1 MSEAQEKLVSAE
13 DLLAKMRAGTKEVYE
28 IRMRDFVIPVR
39 MISLDERLDIR
50 NRMMVQNTK
59 VMGDLANLASLVQKE
74 ILRAASTLSQG
85 SPGVLSDRLL
95 GMLTLDEVIY
105 LYNEYQKIC
114 EEVNPSLEDVSPE
127 KFEALVNAI
136 KKNSVT
142 ASDLS
147 LAQFRAVFIAYQDL
161 IQRLVFQTSPADNG
175 SGT

>member
-1 MSEAQEKLVSAE
+1 MSEQLINAE

-28 IRMRDFVIPVR
+28 IRMRELTIPVR

-59 VMGDLANLASLVQKE
+59 VLGDQANLASLVQKE
-74 ILRAASTLSQG
+74 VLRLASTLSHGQ
-85 SPGVLSDRLL
+85 PGVLSDRLL
-95 GMLTLDEVIY
+95 GMLSLDEVIY

-114 EEVNPSLEDVSPE
+114 EEVNPSLEEINPE

-147 LAQFRAVFIAYQDL
+147 LAQLRAVFIAYQDL
-161 IQRLVFQTSPADNG
+161 IQRLVFQTSPGDNG